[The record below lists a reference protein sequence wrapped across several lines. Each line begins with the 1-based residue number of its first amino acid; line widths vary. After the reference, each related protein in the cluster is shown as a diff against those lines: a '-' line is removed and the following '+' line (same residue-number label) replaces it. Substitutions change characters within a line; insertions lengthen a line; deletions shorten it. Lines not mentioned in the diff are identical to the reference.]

1 MLNARGPILQVGSV
15 VVSFPQCAI
24 FHDLVREKRVFMPQ
38 PCLVFTRDT
47 ADSPP
52 GIPPDQTMVGPMSG
66 ICEVVTQFW
75 PVAGG
80 LHFISK
86 IIGRQEQEHK
96 SDNFKYNMLEQ
107 QNDCLIYKVVIALSN
122 YYFDRL
128 KIKQC
133 VAGLDLGTQNFFFFI
148 FVTF

>member
-1 MLNARGPILQVGSV
+1 
-15 VVSFPQCAI
+15 
-24 FHDLVREKRVFMPQ
+24 MPQ

-52 GIPPDQTMVGPMSG
+52 GIPPDQTIVGPMSG

-86 IIGRQEQEHK
+86 IIGRHFRQEKEHK
-96 SDNFKYNMLEQ
+96 SNHLKY
-107 QNDCLIYKVVIALSN
+107 DALG
-122 YYFDRL
+122 
-128 KIKQC
+128 Q
-133 VAGLDLGTQNFFFFI
+133 
-148 FVTF
+148 

>member
-1 MLNARGPILQVGSV
+1 
-15 VVSFPQCAI
+15 
-24 FHDLVREKRVFMPQ
+24 MPQ

-86 IIGRQEQEHK
+86 IIGRQEQKHT
-96 SDNFKYNMLEQ
+96 SDNLEYDTLDHR
-107 QNDCLIYKVVIALSN
+107 NDRPIENEIVHCKLELKALKTLYSYFCKVVKSKERN
-122 YYFDRL
+122 
-128 KIKQC
+128 
-133 VAGLDLGTQNFFFFI
+133 
-148 FVTF
+148 

>member
-1 MLNARGPILQVGSV
+1 M
-15 VVSFPQCAI
+15 
-24 FHDLVREKRVFMPQ
+24 REKRVFMPQ

-96 SDNFKYNMLEQ
+96 SDNFKYNTTDHW
-107 QNDCLIYKVVIALSN
+107 NDCLIYQACDDPTIILI
-122 YYFDRL
+122 D
-128 KIKQC
+128 
-133 VAGLDLGTQNFFFFI
+133 
-148 FVTF
+148 